1 MRIQPRQQ
9 ILDLWRSV
17 LSASWDGGQWRW
29 GGRGPANS
37 ISDSEQLLCLLY
49 PATEIESLALDRPD
63 GMADDVSSVL
73 SPFGG
78 QTRIG
83 TVVVLLLE
91 EYIFRNTQRVGPDGA
106 PDSSGEPD
114 GKPLFAGGSYLR
126 SADER
131 EPTAAQQ
138 DIEVVDA
145 YSMSLTL
152 CLAGL
157 RFLRVY
163 EGWVRAEAR
172 TNLADRIERLTER
185 LSVRLT
191 AAMTGLVRSFVVK
204 TVAPKSDAGQIMLG
218 MLNQSDLPER
228 AVVEGVTRSL
238 ERVRARLRNDI
249 TLGQTPDTELDDED
263 LLFECGW
270 SWGLV
275 REAAPVEFVDGDIA
289 RKPGIAD
296 PRPYLYFTVIALDGI
311 NDLISQRTRE
321 LDLLDEQQYRLAE
334 ALRIRWDLT
343 QRYWSTVARFGSG
356 SWPLED
362 IPWRTS
368 DGEESDYFSLIV
380 SAVLIQDLVNR
391 TASDDDLTRAV
402 AIFDE
407 LARRGRII
415 RRTTR
420 DDPAVEMHA
429 PGVRLGL
436 RGSETVDDG
445 PLLQWEVSDFAP
457 VLLKRLLQAA
467 RLSRNI
473 TARDRLMDLAKS
485 TMDHL
490 EARMISTG
498 AASGLWDDPAGAFGN
513 GTPRET
519 EPSWYMTERVIE
531 CLVTADRTFREPP
544 LTSPA
549 MVVRA
554 VELLNEAEHLLNQE
568 MLGVSIDDFSEHRI
582 TLDRVEEHLEQ
593 ARQLV
598 VRRQAGTAF
607 VLAADA
613 LRELHRLA
621 YARMDATRST

>member
-9 ILDLWRSV
+9 ILDLWRAALSV
-17 LSASWDGGQWRW
+17 SWDGAAWQW
-29 GGRGPANS
+29 GGRVAANS

-63 GMADDVSSVL
+63 SMADDVGSVL

-78 QTRIG
+78 QTKIG
-83 TVVVLLLE
+83 TVVIALLE
-91 EYIFRNTQRVGPDGA
+91 DYIARNTERVGPNGEPDSNGA
-106 PDSSGEPD
+106 PDGDPI
-114 GKPLFAGGSYLR
+114 FAAGSYLR
-126 SADER
+126 SADDR
-131 EPTAAQQ
+131 EPTAVQR
-138 DIEVVDA
+138 DIEVVDS

-163 EGWVRAEAR
+163 EGWVRAEGR
-172 TNLADRIERLTER
+172 GNLIERIEQLTGR
-185 LSVRLT
+185 LSARLT
-191 AAMTGLVRSFVVK
+191 AAMTGLVRSFVVN
-204 TVAPKSDAGQIMLG
+204 TVELKSDAGQVMLG
-218 MLNQSDLPER
+218 MLNQSDAPTK
-228 AVVEGVTRSL
+228 AVAEGITRSL

-249 TLGQTPDTELDDED
+249 TLGQTPDTELDDEE

-275 REAAPVEFVDGDIA
+275 RDSAPVDFVDAAIA
-289 RKPGIAD
+289 EQPGIAD

-420 DDPAVEMHA
+420 DDPAVRMHA
-429 PGVRLGL
+429 PGVRLSL
-436 RGSETVDDG
+436 RGTETVDNG
-445 PLLQWEVSDFAP
+445 PLLQWEVSDFAA

-467 RLSRNI
+467 RLSSNI

-490 EARMISTG
+490 EARVISSGRG
-498 AASGLWDDPAGAFGN
+498 AGLWDDPAGAFGN

-519 EPSWYMTERVIE
+519 QPSWYMTERVIE

-568 MLGVSIDDFSEHRI
+568 MLSVSIDDVSENRI
-582 TLDRVEEHLEQ
+582 TLDRVEENLEQ

-598 VRRQAGTAF
+598 ARRQAGTAF

-613 LRELHRLA
+613 LRELHKLA
-621 YARMDATRST
+621 YARMDATRAT

>member
-9 ILDLWRSV
+9 ILDLWRSA
-17 LSASWDGGQWRW
+17 LSVSWDGAEWHW
-29 GGRGPANS
+29 GGRMAANS

-63 GMADDVSSVL
+63 SMADDVSSVL

-78 QTRIG
+78 QTKIG
-83 TVVVLLLE
+83 TVVIALLE
-91 EYIFRNTQRVGPDGA
+91 DYILRNTNRIGPDGE
-106 PDSSGEPD
+106 PDSAGEPD
-114 GKPLFAGGSYLR
+114 GEPIFAAGSYLR

-131 EPTAAQQ
+131 EPTAVQRE
-138 DIEVVDA
+138 IEVVDS

-163 EGWVRAEAR
+163 EGWVRAEGRA
-172 TNLADRIERLTER
+172 TLIDRIEKLTGR
-185 LSVRLT
+185 LSARLT
-191 AAMTGLVRSFVVK
+191 AAMTGLVRSFVVN
-204 TVAPKSDAGQIMLG
+204 TVEPKSEAGQVMLG
-218 MLNQSDLPER
+218 MLNQSDLPSKSV
-228 AVVEGVTRSL
+228 AEGITRSL

-249 TLGQTPDTELDDED
+249 TLGQTPDTELDDEE

-275 REAAPVEFVDGDIA
+275 RDAAPVGFVDAAIA
-289 RKPGIAD
+289 MQPGIAD

-380 SAVLIQDLVNR
+380 SAVLIQDLINR

-420 DDPAVEMHA
+420 DDPAVQMHA
-429 PGVRLGL
+429 PGVRLSL
-436 RGSETVDDG
+436 RGTESVDDG
-445 PLLQWEVSDFAP
+445 PLLQWEVSDFAA

-467 RLSRNI
+467 RLSSNI

-490 EARMISTG
+490 EARIITTG
-498 AASGLWDDPAGAFGN
+498 LAAGLWDDPAGVFGN
-513 GTPRET
+513 GTARET
-519 EPSWYMTERVIE
+519 KPSWYMTERVIE
-531 CLVTADRTFREPP
+531 CLVSADRTFREPP

-568 MLGVSIDDFSEHRI
+568 MLSVSIDDVSENRI
-582 TLDRVEEHLEQ
+582 TLDRVEENLEQ

-598 VRRQAGTAF
+598 ARRQAGTAF

-613 LRELHRLA
+613 LRELHKLA
-621 YARMDATRST
+621 YARMDATRAT